1 MAALHAAGIECLPM
15 DVTDPESLKTVAEH
29 VGKETAGTLD
39 ILVNNAGQGT
49 SSFNLGVDLG
59 YSMPVLDIDIDVAKK
74 VYDVNVFG
82 VIRTTQAFSSLVI
95 AAEGTIVIIGSI
107 AGIMPYVFG
116 GSPFTRTPLVLTF
129 RRLQLLQSSNPIH
142 RRHTPHRNVPFQS
155 QSP

>member
-1 MAALHAAGIECLPM
+1 
-15 DVTDPESLKTVAEH
+15 
-29 VGKETAGTLD
+29 
-39 ILVNNAGQGT
+39 
-49 SSFNLGVDLG
+49 
-59 YSMPVLDIDIDVAKK
+59 MPVLDIDIDVAKK

-116 GSPFTRTPLVLTF
+116 GSPHPRTPLALTF
-129 RRLQLLQSSNPIH
+129 RRVQLLQSSNPIH
-142 RRHTPHRNVPFQS
+142 RRHPPHRNVPIQS